1 MENISLPDQPVLTLP
16 PNIFGTKR
24 AFSVFHLQNSTS
36 TPKVSKMFDSTRRAF
51 LQQTAMGLAT
61 VGASGLILRCDAQPT
76 QQINRTPE
84 TNRNHADRV
93 LIQMGPAQ
101 PVASPTG
108 ELKKITPL
116 PYGPFYRAGAPFRG
130 KLNLPGEPGTMFILS
145 GRVWAFDTKRALPG
159 AVLDFWH
166 VDMQEKYSNGVSDFR
181 NRGRLVTSETGSYE
195 LESIRP
201 IPYRPNP
208 TGAPDFWRCAHYH
221 LVAVCPGYQPL
232 VTEIHFQ
239 GDAKRSD
246 PMYRVENAITVE
258 DKKINGTS
266 FQTGVFD
273 IVLEPEPSQ

>member
-1 MENISLPDQPVLTLP
+1 
-16 PNIFGTKR
+16 
-24 AFSVFHLQNSTS
+24 
-36 TPKVSKMFDSTRRAF
+36 MFDSTRRAF

-76 QQINRTPE
+76 QEI
-84 TNRNHADRV
+84 NRNHADRV

-101 PVASPTG
+101 PVASPTAD
-108 ELKKITPL
+108 LKKITPQ
-116 PYGPFYRAGAPFRG
+116 PYGPFYRTGAPFRG
-130 KLNLPGEPGTMFILS
+130 KLSVPGEPGTTFILS
-145 GRVWAFDTKRALPG
+145 GRVWAFDTKRPLPG

-166 VDMQEKYSNGVSDFR
+166 VDMQEKYSNGVTDFR
-181 NRGRLVTSETGSYE
+181 NRGRLVSSESGYYE

-201 IPYRPNP
+201 IPYRPDPN
-208 TGAPDFWRCAHYH
+208 GNFWRCAHYH

-239 GDAKRSD
+239 GDTKRND
-246 PMYRVENAITVE
+246 PMYRVENAIAVE

-273 IVLEPEPSQ
+273 IVLEREASK